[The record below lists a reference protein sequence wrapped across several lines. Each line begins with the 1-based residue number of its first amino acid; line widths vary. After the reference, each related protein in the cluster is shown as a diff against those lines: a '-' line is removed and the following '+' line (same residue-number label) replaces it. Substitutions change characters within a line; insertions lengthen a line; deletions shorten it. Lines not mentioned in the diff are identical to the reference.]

1 MADENAKELTQR
13 GDRRF
18 AKRASLDSFRQEVAL
33 NFAPHLASWT
43 STIDLGADFASHLTD
58 GTPLLVA
65 RDYVGYIRSMLRP
78 DGKQWFWH
86 RTGFDDMNNDPA
98 IRDYLGWRSSQMMRI
113 AFDRVTGAE
122 GALVEADE
130 FYGLFGDAVISVDYA
145 THERDTLRLQ
155 THHSKD
161 SVWVIGK
168 DNKPDTIT
176 RRESLA
182 ARVIKA
188 RFSQKQDKLH
198 DKIDEACEKDGDQEF
213 EIRHE
218 VLPAAEYDAYVKK
231 SAPRRKDGWVSVWI
245 DATHKTVIRETHTET
260 FRYVIP
266 RAGRRYGYPYGWSR
280 ATMAALPDARLIQQ
294 QAVAILEA
302 AERQLSPPLIAF
314 QDSIRGDMR
323 LDGITWVDRSFADK
337 GVDPVTPLD
346 LGKHFNLGVDSIMR
360 TEGQLIR
367 AFCLDRLRMPDTRTT
382 KTRQEAAFMIDEF
395 IRAAVPLFSPMKVEY
410 SDELL
415 YEIDTLIERAGG
427 YASRPKPDELRDV
440 EIAFAW
446 DNPLTDMLE
455 RQKVQRIAESAQIG
469 QTIAGLA
476 AAAGQVPELQQTDL
490 AKMYRD
496 GMMALGN
503 AAWLVDIKTSRKNA
517 AAGAQANQL
526 REMVAAAPNIAQV
539 IDSGV
544 NAAAT
549 AAEIPNPAEPSYP
562 MLPAPV

>member
-86 RTGFDDMNNDPA
+86 RTGFDDLNNDPA
-98 IRDYLGWRSSQMMRI
+98 VRDYLDWRSSQMLRI

-145 THERDTLRLQ
+145 THERDALRLQ

-161 SVWVIGK
+161 AVWAIGK

-188 RFSQKQDKLH
+188 RFSQAQDKLH
-198 DKIDEACEKDGDQEF
+198 DKIHEACEKDGDQEF

-218 VLPAAEYDAYVKK
+218 VLPTAEYDAYVKK
-231 SAPRRKDGWVSVWI
+231 SALRRKDGWVSVWI

-382 KTRQEAAFMIDEF
+382 KTREEAAFLIDEF

-427 YASRPKPDELRDV
+427 YASRQKPDELRGV

-496 GMMALGN
+496 GMVALGN
-503 AAWLVDIKTSRKNA
+503 ASWLVDIKTSRKNA
-517 AAGAQANQL
+517 EASAQANQM

>member
-1 MADENAKELTQR
+1 
-13 GDRRF
+13 
-18 AKRASLDSFRQEVAL
+18 
-33 NFAPHLASWT
+33 
-43 STIDLGADFASHLTD
+43 
-58 GTPLLVA
+58 
-65 RDYVGYIRSMLRP
+65 
-78 DGKQWFWH
+78 
-86 RTGFDDMNNDPA
+86 
-98 IRDYLGWRSSQMMRI
+98 
-113 AFDRVTGAE
+113 
-122 GALVEADE
+122 
-130 FYGLFGDAVISVDYA
+130 
-145 THERDTLRLQ
+145 
-155 THHSKD
+155 
-161 SVWVIGK
+161 
-168 DNKPDTIT
+168 
-176 RRESLA
+176 
-182 ARVIKA
+182 
-188 RFSQKQDKLH
+188 
-198 DKIDEACEKDGDQEF
+198 
-213 EIRHE
+213 
-218 VLPAAEYDAYVKK
+218 
-231 SAPRRKDGWVSVWI
+231 
-245 DATHKTVIRETHTET
+245 
-260 FRYVIP
+260 
-266 RAGRRYGYPYGWSR
+266 
-280 ATMAALPDARLIQQ
+280 
-294 QAVAILEA
+294 VAILEA

-382 KTRQEAAFMIDEF
+382 KTREEAAFLIDEF

-410 SDELL
+410 NDELL

-455 RQKVQRIAESAQIG
+455 RQKVQRIAEAAQIG

-496 GMMALGN
+496 GMMAIGN

-549 AAEIPNPAEPSYP
+549 AAEIPNPAGPSYP